1 MGDELPDAVR
11 ITVGPASWSAKGNR
25 EVITGFVVRAVAFAA
40 IAGLAGAAD
49 VDNRKL
55 RIGGAGTAL
64 GTLREIGDAYTKA
77 NPNVDVTVLPSLGAA
92 GGAHALMAGAL
103 DIAVATRALT
113 AADRVGGATP
123 IEIARVPFVF
133 AVNAANPV
141 PGITSPQL
149 LEIYQLKRMAWPDGS
164 RIRLVLRSPDVS
176 DTLFL
181 KGLSPAWKQAMSALE
196 ARPGMLEATTAQEA
210 ASLVEQ
216 LHGALATSTVNLIVT
231 EKRAMK
237 ALPIDGVEPGAKT
250 IADGSYPYYKPV
262 FLLVLRDPAPA
273 VRSFLAF
280 VASKAGRD
288 ILIRTGHVV
297 VPIVDK
303 RIQ

>member
-1 MGDELPDAVR
+1 M
-11 ITVGPASWSAKGNR
+11 
-25 EVITGFVVRAVAFAA
+25 ITGFLVRAAAFAA

-49 VDNRKL
+49 VDNGKL

-77 NPNVDVTVLPSLGAA
+77 HPNVEVTVLPSLGAA
-92 GGAHALMAGAL
+92 GGVHGLSSGAL
-103 DIAVATRALT
+103 DIAVATRVLT
-113 AADRVGGATP
+113 AADHAGGVTP

-133 AVNAANPV
+133 AVNAGNPV
-141 PGITSPQL
+141 AGIASPQL
-149 LEIYQLKRMAWPDGS
+149 LEIYQLKRTTWPDGS

-181 KGLSPAWKQAMSALE
+181 KGLSPAWKQAMNALE
-196 ARPGMLEATTAQEA
+196 SRPGMLVAATAQEA

-216 LHGALATSTVNLIVT
+216 LRSAMTTSTINLIVT

-237 ALPIDGVEPGAKT
+237 ALTIDGIEPNSKS

-262 FLLVLRDPAPA
+262 FLITLPDSAPA
-273 VRSFLAF
+273 VRR
-280 VASKAGRD
+280 VWPRW
-288 ILIRTGHVV
+288 
-297 VPIVDK
+297 
-303 RIQ
+303 